1 MKLSPK
7 KSLGQNFL
15 IDENVLNL
23 IVKCGQI
30 KKNDFVIEVG
40 PGTGNLTEKILN
52 EKPKKIVVIEK
63 DKKLANFLKI
73 KFNNKIEIINKDILN
88 YSLIDNRKNKLI
100 IFGNLP
106 YNVSTQVLSNLI
118 KTNNIENIC
127 KSFVLMFQKEVADRI
142 VAKYNSKNYGRLSI
156 LSSWKM
162 EIEKIKE
169 VEPKSFYPKPKV
181 KSTILLFK
189 PKSRFYQ
196 INNPKNL
203 EHITNV
209 FFNLRR
215 KMIKKPLKILF
226 RNFNQIA
233 DYLDLDLNSRPQ
245 NLSHLTYYK
254 ICSEYEKLLK

>member
-1 MKLSPK
+1 MNLAPK

-15 IDENVLNL
+15 IDENILNL

-40 PGTGNLTEKILN
+40 PGTGNLTKKILN
-52 EKPKKIVVIEK
+52 EKPKKFVVIEK
-63 DKKLANFLKI
+63 DKKLADFLKN

-88 YSLIDNRKNKLI
+88 YSLINNKKNKLI

-106 YNVSTQVLSNLI
+106 YNVSTQILSNLI

-162 EIEKIKE
+162 EIKKIQE
-169 VEPKSFYPKPKV
+169 VEPKSFFPKPN
-181 KSTILLFK
+181 I
-189 PKSRFYQ
+189 
-196 INNPKNL
+196 
-203 EHITNV
+203 
-209 FFNLRR
+209 
-215 KMIKKPLKILF
+215 
-226 RNFNQIA
+226 
-233 DYLDLDLNSRPQ
+233 DL
-245 NLSHLTYYK
+245 
-254 ICSEYEKLLK
+254 I